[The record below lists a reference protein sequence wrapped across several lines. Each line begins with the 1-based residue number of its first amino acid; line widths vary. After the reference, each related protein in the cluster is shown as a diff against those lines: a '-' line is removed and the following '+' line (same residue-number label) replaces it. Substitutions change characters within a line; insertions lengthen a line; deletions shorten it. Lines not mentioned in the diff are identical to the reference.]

1 MQIPMPLW
9 KKTPT
14 STPLWVFFTFLKL
27 YRWYQI
33 EQNITINQMKK
44 SLGVDSILREEKGQ

>member
-1 MQIPMPLW
+1 MRLW

-14 STPLWVFFTFLKL
+14 SSPPWVFFTFLKL

-44 SLGVDSILREEKGQ
+44 RLGVDSILRKENGQ